1 MPFRIGRN
9 SIVGGQIMYYV
20 WGWVGRKRGGCSV
33 GTDRSDSCG
42 QTVAVPQIMN
52 SLIGGRGGVQ

>member
-1 MPFRIGRN
+1 MY
-9 SIVGGQIMYYV
+9 GG
-20 WGWVGRKRGGCSV
+20 GWVGKEEGGSV